1 MGDNSSGIDRYDHRL
16 ADHTR
21 PRSYSLHLSVDPDAE
36 GFTGSVTISI
46 ELAEATNVIV
56 LHALDLQLHTALIR
70 QSGSEY
76 TPTVDLDLER
86 QWFTLGT
93 DRFLEAGPAELY
105 FEYSGDYCKNLVGL
119 YTSEFDLEGTTHRLA
134 VTQCES
140 THARRILPCFDEP
153 GFKATFEVTLEVPV
167 GLTAISN
174 CAEVERTVP
183 EGNSTGGDD
192 GKDTVTVRFAPTMVM
207 SSYLLAIVVGPLE
220 ITEAPDVQGREGP
233 IPLRVVHPPGKGHLS
248 GFAIEVATEALR
260 FFENYY
266 DLAYPSDKIDL
277 VAIPDFAFGAMENL
291 GCITF
296 REVLLL
302 VDPDTA
308 APLEL
313 QRVADVI
320 NHELAHMWF
329 GDLVTMS
336 WWNGIWLNEAFAT
349 FMEISAT
356 DAFRPEWDVWTTFGL
371 TRATAFD
378 TDALESTRPIEYEVV
393 TAADSEAMFDILTY
407 EKGASVLRMLEQFL
421 GAEEFRDGIRTYL
434 RRHAHA
440 NTETSDLWTDLE
452 DSTHE
457 PVQRLAEAW
466 VFRGGH
472 PLVSVEVA
480 TDGKV
485 LVVDQQPA
493 LYRQPTAAEKAPEP
507 FPVPMRILTR
517 SASGSEET
525 HRFVLEERTEISLGE
540 PAELVRANPGGS
552 GFFRTLLP
560 REQRRELLAWVESPL
575 ERFVVLDDTWFAVM
589 AGHTHPG
596 EILATISELAD
607 LGEGDPSV
615 WRRVTSV
622 LGELNRL
629 LSAAQRT
636 EFQRWVRSTLGNL
649 FESFPPLQ
657 STDRSAE
664 VAATLMVTLGVTGA
678 DPAARALAAA
688 VFDGEH
694 PGVHSAVA
702 AASLEVVAHDPD
714 DEQYAEIRRRWNE
727 ASTPQDEQRHLGA
740 LVATTRPEQF
750 QSGLVLCLGDIRSQD
765 APYVLRRAL
774 SNRVRGTDA
783 WDFVVDHWEIL
794 SERLPSGSLPRMF
807 EGIRG
812 FTDEWTALAVE
823 RFLSDHR
830 LPTGERQIAQHVE
843 RMQAGVAVAARIHTW
858 NLEATS
864 VR

>member
-1 MGDNSSGIDRYDHRL
+1 MLSAMGETQGTDRYDHRL
-16 ADHTR
+16 APHIR
-21 PRSYSLHLSVDPDAE
+21 PRSYSLRLSVDPDAE
-36 GFTGSVTISI
+36 GFTGSVTICV
-46 ELAEATNVIV
+46 ELANPGNLIV
-56 LHALDLQLHTALIR
+56 LHALDLNIHSARIR

-76 TPTVDLDLER
+76 TPSVGIDIER
-86 QWFTLGT
+86 QWITLRT
-93 DRFLEAGPAELY
+93 DRHLEAGTAELC
-105 FEYSGDYCKNLVGL
+105 FEYSGSYCENLVGL
-119 YTSEFDLEGTTHRLA
+119 YTSEFQHDGTTRRLA

-153 GFKATFEVTLEVPV
+153 GFKAVFEVTLEVPR
-167 GLTAISN
+167 GLTAVSN
-174 CAEVERTVP
+174 GAEVERSGHDG
-183 EGNSTGGDD
+183 EDTGRY
-192 GKDTVTVRFAPTMVM
+192 GKEMVTVRFAPTMVM

-220 ITEAPDVQGREGP
+220 ITEAADVPGREGP

-248 GFAIEVATEALR
+248 DFAIEVATEALR

-266 DLAYPSDKIDL
+266 DLAYPGDKVDL

-302 VDPDTA
+302 IDPDTA
-308 APLEL
+308 TPIEL
-313 QRVADVI
+313 QRVTDVV

-329 GDLVTMS
+329 GNLVTMS

-371 TRATAFD
+371 TRAAAFD
-378 TDALESTRPIEYEVV
+378 TDALASTRPIEYEVV

-407 EKGASVLRMLEQFL
+407 EKGASVLRMLEQYL
-421 GAEEFRDGIRTYL
+421 GVEKFRDGIRTYL

-440 NTETSDLWTDLE
+440 NTETSDLWRDLE
-452 DSTHE
+452 DSAGE

-472 PLVSVEVA
+472 PLVSVEPGA
-480 TDGKV
+480 SGQT
-485 LVVDQQPA
+485 LLIDQQPA
-493 LYRQPTAAEKAPEP
+493 LYRRPAAAERSPEP
-507 FPVPMRILTR
+507 FPVPMRIFTR
-517 SASGSEET
+517 SASGNEET
-525 HRFVLEERTEISLGE
+525 YRFVLEEPTEISLGE
-540 PAELVRANPGGS
+540 PAELVRTNPGGS

-560 REQRRELLAWVESPL
+560 RVERRALLAGVECPL

-589 AGHTHPG
+589 AGHTEPG
-596 EILATISELAD
+596 EILATISDLAA
-607 LGEGDPSV
+607 LGEDDPSV

-629 LSAAQRT
+629 LTATQRT
-636 EFQRWVRSTLGNL
+636 ELERWISSMLGGL
-649 FESFPPLQ
+649 LDSFPPLE
-657 STDRSAE
+657 SCGRSAE
-664 VAATLMVTLGVTGA
+664 VAATLLVTLGVTGA
-678 DPAARALAAA
+678 DPAAVALATA

-694 PGVHSAVA
+694 PDVHAAVA
-702 AASLEVVAHDPD
+702 AAALEVVAHDPD
-714 DEQYAEIRRRWNE
+714 DERHAEIRRRWRE

-740 LVATTRPEQF
+740 LVATIRREQF
-750 QSGLVLCLGDIRSQD
+750 QSGLGLCLGDIRSQD

-774 SNRVRGTDA
+774 SNRDRGTEA
-783 WDFVVDHWEIL
+783 WDFVVDHWETL

-812 FTDEWTALAVE
+812 FTDEWTSLAVE
-823 RFLSDHR
+823 RFLKSHP
-830 LPTGERQIAQHVE
+830 LPTGEQQVSQHVE
-843 RMQAGVAVAARIHTW
+843 RMQASVAAAVRIQRW
-858 NLEATS
+858 DFQ
-864 VR
+864 